1 MQSFVASNE
10 GFSLNQ
16 AFARIKSA
24 TVRKSI
30 VALVTSL
37 AATEAAE
44 NNGAPENKSDD

>member
-16 AFARIKSA
+16 AFARIKSV

-30 VALVTSL
+30 VALVASL
-37 AATEAAE
+37 AATEVVE
-44 NNGAPENKSDD
+44 ITSAPEHKSDD